1 MIILGYWFALLNLF
15 RTDGFKMGMMCLIS
29 ASFLGELVKNE
40 IKLDWTHF
48 VRMGTALL
56 IFRYWYEI

>member
-1 MIILGYWFALLNLF
+1 MIILGYWLAFLNIM
-15 RTDGFKMGMMCLIS
+15 RSDGFKMFMMCLIS
-29 ASFLGELVKNE
+29 ISFLAELIKNE

-56 IFRYWYEI
+56 IFKYWYQI